1 MEFQCQIK
9 DIARNMLTG
18 KMMITLES
26 SQNITET
33 EELQNQELTCRLC
46 KFKKRRTL
54 DANAYF
60 WVLAHKLAAK
70 TEIPVGEIY
79 RSYVREIGD
88 NNTIVCVRDKD
99 LEALMQGWNSNGL
112 GWIAEPFESK
122 TEGCTNV
129 ILYSG
134 SSTYDTAQMHR
145 LIDLVVQDCKEQ
157 GIETMAPAELAMLIG
172 GWK

>member
-60 WVLAHKLAAK
+60 
-70 TEIPVGEIY
+70 
-79 RSYVREIGD
+79 
-88 NNTIVCVRDKD
+88 
-99 LEALMQGWNSNGL
+99 
-112 GWIAEPFESK
+112 
-122 TEGCTNV
+122 GCWLT
-129 ILYSG
+129 
-134 SSTYDTAQMHR
+134 SSPLKR
-145 LIDLVVQDCKEQ
+145 KF
-157 GIETMAPAELAMLIG
+157 P
-172 GWK
+172 

>member
-79 RSYVREIGD
+79 RSYVREIGG
-88 NNTIVCVRDKD
+88 NNRVICTRDKD
-99 LEALMQGWNSNGL
+99 VAPLMRDWSDRGL
-112 GWIAEPFESK
+112 GWMAEPFESK
-122 TEGCTNV
+122 TEGCTNM

-157 GIETMAPAELAMLIG
+157 GIETMTPAELAMLIG

>member
-1 MEFQCQIK
+1 MEFVCKVK
-9 DIARNMLTG
+9 DISRSALSG
-18 KMMITLES
+18 KMTITLES
-26 SQNITET
+26 AQNLEEA
-33 EELQNQELTCRLC
+33 EELQSKELTCRLC
-46 KFKKRRTL
+46 QYRVRRSL

-60 WVLAHKLAAK
+60 WVLAHKLAEK
-70 TEIPVGEIY
+70 TGIPVGEIY
-79 RSYVREIGD
+79 RSYVREIGG
-88 NNTIVCVRDKD
+88 NNRVICTRDKD
-99 LEALMQGWNSNGL
+99 VAPLMQDWSNRGL

-157 GIETMAPAELAMLIG
+157 NIETMTPAQLEMLVG
-172 GWK
+172 GWG

>member
-70 TEIPVGEIY
+70 MEIPVGEIY
-79 RSYVREIGD
+79 RSY
-88 NNTIVCVRDKD
+88 VRDKD

-157 GIETMAPAELAMLIG
+157 GIETMTPAELAMLIG

>member
-46 KFKKRRTL
+46 KFKKQRTL

-70 TEIPVGEIY
+70 TGIPVGEIY
-79 RSYVREIGD
+79 RSYVREIGG
-88 NNTIVCVRDKD
+88 NNRVICTRDKD
-99 LEALMQGWNSNGL
+99 VAPLMRDWSDRGL
-112 GWIAEPFESK
+112 GWMAEPFESK
-122 TEGCTNV
+122 TEGCTNM

-157 GIETMAPAELAMLIG
+157 GIETMTPAELAMLIG

>member
-9 DIARNMLTG
+9 DIARNVLTG

-79 RSYVREIGD
+79 RSYVR
-88 NNTIVCVRDKD
+88 DKD

-157 GIETMAPAELAMLIG
+157 GIETMTPAELAMLIG

>member
-79 RSYVREIGD
+79 RSYVREIGG
-88 NNTIVCVRDKD
+88 NNRVICTRDKD
-99 LEALMQGWNSNGL
+99 VAPLMRDWSDRGL

-157 GIETMAPAELAMLIG
+157 GIETMTPAELAMLIG